1 MTTNLGRAAVTEPPR
16 RRDRTHWLYI
26 AVVVAVLAG
35 IAVGLVAREIG
46 KNVGVLGTM
55 FVSLIKMMIV
65 PVIFCTIV
73 LGIGSVRKAA
83 TVGKVGGLAFV
94 YFLVMSTFALS
105 IGLVVGNL
113 LPPGSGMHLTPSTA
127 SKGAELA
134 EKAHESGGLMDF
146 VNHHTP

>member
-1 MTTNLGRAAVTEPPR
+1 MTTQLERTPVEEPPR

-26 AVVVAVLAG
+26 AVIVAVLAG
-35 IAVGLVAREIG
+35 IVVGLVAPGVG
-46 KNVGVLGTM
+46 KSVGVLGTM

-94 YFLVMSTFALS
+94 YFLVMSTFALA
-105 IGLVVGNL
+105 IGLVVGNIL
-113 LPPGSGMHLTPSTA
+113 HPGTGMHLTEST
-127 SKGAELA
+127 SGKGAE
-134 EKAHESGGLMDF
+134 
-146 VNHHTP
+146 